1 MSERRIEKLKENA
14 ELTILVSIFLLS
26 IMGVSPSV

>member
-1 MSERRIEKLKENA
+1 MSEKRIEKIKENA
-14 ELTILVSIFLLS
+14 ELGILVSIFLLS